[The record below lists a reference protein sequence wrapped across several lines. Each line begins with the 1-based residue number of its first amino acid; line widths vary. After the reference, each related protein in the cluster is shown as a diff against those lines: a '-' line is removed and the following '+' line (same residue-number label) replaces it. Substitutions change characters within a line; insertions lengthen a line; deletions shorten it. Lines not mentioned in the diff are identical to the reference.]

1 MCCLCVADVLL
12 DRTVGQELG
21 EQVAPGRG
29 DTSEVTITVKKEGGS
44 SSSGS
49 TTYINDTEW
58 SSTGNVLR
66 MCC

>member
-1 MCCLCVADVLL
+1 M
-12 DRTVGQELG
+12 
-21 EQVAPGRG
+21 APGRG